1 MENASSENENH
12 LIEEREEVMVSEKVR
27 CLKKSHFLQPYD
39 GSVAE
44 LPHPDQGFS
53 VSSSELLKI
62 FALRSSFSGFWVA
75 EGRFVY
81 WIAKMEALHAPT
93 WKKAGIFKAIK
104 ASSYNITKNSSLLLS
119 ISEKWCPQTKSFV
132 FPWGEAT
139 ITLEDVMVLLGFSVL
154 GSPAFAPLETSEM
167 RDSVEKL
174 QNVSQ
179 EIARKDKTVRQE
191 QWISSFLG
199 RGDQME
205 HEAFLALWLSFFVFP
220 GKTIRSISK
229 HVFPIAVRLARG
241 ERIALAPAVL
251 AILYRDLDRIHDL
264 GRGKCAETVHL
275 KSLFKLVQVWTWER
289 FSNTSPTPKE
299 IPNGEPRISRWSS
312 LQQSY
317 KKDVR
322 WSFDDFEWRPY
333 TTRLNNW
340 NPLLFYLEEAIWV
353 TVDESIDP
361 EFASFARCV
370 LVSQLVGDGFV
381 EGYFPNRVA
390 RQFGLDQDLPGLVTP
405 YRNFTEKEAW
415 DDYNKALDGLNLYM
429 PSRLDRGSVTVRYQ
443 DWWLKSVSEFMC
455 SEEMQKE
462 PIEAFNAR
470 NTFDHDNEDRDD
482 DDGDI
487 DAFPKVL
494 PLSHVIQKLEQ
505 GFPAKCRR
513 SRMRRLVNRDKVGEL
528 VKSLLSSGWKRN
540 KTSEDW
546 TNKKSNYKSVQMK
559 RTHEDDDESS
569 MDEEDDGMAIA
580 QRTRSRKKYSSADK
594 SGGDGFQ
601 THGKRTRRYVAADSD
616 DDSEPCQKL
625 PSVKIEQRSEEDDET
640 ARKAQKTRIICDDF
654 EVDANGNTAE
664 KRTMIYD
671 EPCNGSIMQSIGRNE
686 TKKAECLLHE
696 DGETKKFNEWLYS
709 EVNKE
714 EEIDERL
721 KQIKL
726 AIKEIEQNLEARII
740 EVEKTLAKIR
750 KWKTRKNQN
759 KIGVSA

>member
-12 LIEEREEVMVSEKVR
+12 LIEEREEVMVSEKGH
-27 CLKKSHFLQPYD
+27 CLRKFHFLQPYD

-62 FALRSSFSGFWVA
+62 FSLRSSFSGFWVA
-75 EGRFVY
+75 ECHFIY
-81 WIAKMEALHAPT
+81 WVAKMEALHAET
-93 WKKAGIFKAIK
+93 WKKAGIFEAIK
-104 ASSYNITKNSSLLLS
+104 ASTYNITKNSSLILS

-154 GSPAFAPLETSEM
+154 GSPVFSPLGSSEI
-167 RDSVEKL
+167 RDSLEKL
-174 QNVSQ
+174 QNVNE
-179 EIARKDKTVRQE
+179 EIRKKDKTVRQGK
-191 QWISSFLG
+191 WISSFFG

-220 GKTIRSISK
+220 GKTRRGISK
-229 HVFPIAVRLARG
+229 NVFPIAVRLARG

-251 AILYRDLDRIHDL
+251 AKVYRDLDRVHDL
-264 GRGKCAETVHL
+264 HRGMCHKKVHL

-299 IPNGEPRISRWSS
+299 IPIGEPRISRWNS
-312 LQQSY
+312 LKKRY
-317 KKDVR
+317 KNVS

-333 TTRLNNW
+333 TTQLKNW
-340 NPLLFYLEEAIWV
+340 NPLLFYLEEAMWL
-353 TVDESIDP
+353 TVDQSIDL

-370 LVSQLVGDGFV
+370 SVSQLVGNGFV

-390 RQFGLDQDLPGLVTP
+390 RQFGLDQDLPGLVTH

-415 DDYNKALDGLNLYM
+415 DDYSKSLDGLNIYM
-429 PSRLDRGSVTVRYQ
+429 PSRLDRGSVTAKYQ
-443 DWWLKSVSEFMC
+443 DWWLKSVSEFMG
-455 SEEMQKE
+455 SKDTQRE
-462 PIEAFNAR
+462 PTETYNAR
-470 NTFDHDNEDRDD
+470 NRFDYCDEDD
-482 DDGDI
+482 DDDD
-487 DAFPKVL
+487 DASPKVL
-494 PLSHVIQKLEQ
+494 PLSQVVQKLEQ

-559 RTHEDDDESS
+559 QTHEDDGESS
-569 MDEEDDGMAIA
+569 MDEEDDGMTIA
-580 QRTRSRKKYSSADK
+580 QRTRSKKKYSGADK
-594 SGGDGFQ
+594 SGGDGFE
-601 THGKRTRRYVAADSD
+601 TLGKRTRRYVAADSD
-616 DDSEPCQKL
+616 DDSEPCEKL
-625 PSVKIEQRSEEDDET
+625 ASVKIEQRSEEDDET
-640 ARKAQKTRIICDDF
+640 ARKAQKTRRICDDF

-686 TKKAECLLHE
+686 TKKAECLVHE
-696 DGETKKFNEWLYS
+696 DGEKKKCNERLYS
-709 EVNKE
+709 EVKKV
-714 EEIDERL
+714 EEIGERL
-721 KQIKL
+721 KQRKL
-726 AIKEIEQNLEARII
+726 AIKEIELNLEARMIV
-740 EVEKTLAKIR
+740 VEKTLAKIR
-750 KWKTRKNQN
+750 KLKNREN
-759 KIGVSA
+759 RVSA